1 MPINFPNSPNTND
14 TFTSGSVTY
23 KWDGEKWIG
32 LDSSLSGGATPS
44 QIVTGNTNVQT
55 VDTGSDGHVKI
66 TTEGSERVRVTSA
79 GLVGIGSDAP
89 TLGLDIDK
97 GANSG
102 VFLGNSTNGYKLR
115 ANVTSANDF
124 GLLIEDEDG
133 VDLYRATSSTGT
145 TNADTHIFSTSGS
158 ERLRITSDGRVGIN
172 SAIPQATL
180 DIHDIGSTGPC
191 LLLRGASITEGDIV
205 TVDGEALGFGQ
216 WNVDSSTY
224 TERLRIGSD
233 GDIGIGTHSP
243 DGRLH
248 ITSGDSGD
256 CEVIIEADEDNNNEN
271 DNPRLVFMQD
281 GGVRFGMLGFGSGIS
296 NIGENVLC
304 AASGG
309 GSSGFSVA
317 TTQTNGWENAVRR
330 MHIDDT
336 GTFDLYTTRPPKFRN
351 TAGTVAGALV
361 TVMVQFNGKGTGTV
375 RNSINISSV
384 GDLGTGKYRVNIDHD
399 MNNDNYA
406 AVASGGDD
414 DTAND
419 NSTLE
424 VRNFESGRFDIYS
437 EDVDSGYVDRANICA
452 IVVTNS
458 EIANY
463 DN

>member
-102 VFLGNSTNGYKLR
+102 VFLCNSTNGYKLI

-172 SAIPQATL
+172 S
-180 DIHDIGSTGPC
+180 DI
-191 LLLRGASITEGDIV
+191 
-205 TVDGEALGFGQ
+205 
-216 WNVDSSTY
+216 
-224 TERLRIGSD
+224 
-233 GDIGIGTHSP
+233 SP
-243 DGRLH
+243 
-248 ITSGDSGD
+248 
-256 CEVIIEADEDNNNEN
+256 V
-271 DNPRLVFMQD
+271 
-281 GGVRFGMLGFGSGIS
+281 
-296 NIGENVLC
+296 
-304 AASGG
+304 
-309 GSSGFSVA
+309 
-317 TTQTNGWENAVRR
+317 W
-330 MHIDDT
+330 
-336 GTFDLYTTRPPKFRN
+336 K
-351 TAGTVAGALV
+351 
-361 TVMVQFNGKGTGTV
+361 
-375 RNSINISSV
+375 INIVYFLWLISS
-384 GDLGTGKYRVNIDHD
+384 LSF
-399 MNNDNYA
+399 A
-406 AVASGGDD
+406 A
-414 DTAND
+414 
-419 NSTLE
+419 NS
-424 VRNFESGRFDIYS
+424 
-437 EDVDSGYVDRANICA
+437 
-452 IVVTNS
+452 
-458 EIANY
+458 
-463 DN
+463 